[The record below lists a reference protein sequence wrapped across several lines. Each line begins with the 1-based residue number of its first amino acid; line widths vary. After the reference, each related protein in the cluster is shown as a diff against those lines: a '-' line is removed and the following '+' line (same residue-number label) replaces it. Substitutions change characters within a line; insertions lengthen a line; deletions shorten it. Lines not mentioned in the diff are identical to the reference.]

1 MNSSKQDVVFS
12 YISLLYAAHND
23 FIGIIPSSILAF
35 LHFILVS
42 IAEIIFHFHGSHEQF
57 HIGHCVWNVSL
68 VHQAGKYFIGLL
80 PSSMSALLHFVLV
93 FITFFIFMVVMN
105 SSTKDIVFGIFPS
118 SPRLV
123 KVLEVLFPPPS
134 RRFCISYW
142 YTSQKLSFIF
152 MAFMN
157 SSTYGIVFGM
167 FPSSPR
173 LVQNLQVLFPP
184 PPRLFFHFILVSI
197 VVRIYF
203 HGIQEQFHIGYCV
216 WNASLLNPARE
227 DFVGII
233 PFSIPISLHFILVSI
248 AETVYFHGIHG
259 QYHIGCFVWNVYLL
273 QSARKVFIGIIL
285 FPILFFLDFI
295 LVSIFHFMVVMNSL
309 IYNTLS

>member
-80 PSSMSALLHFVLV
+80 PSSMSALLHFILV
-93 FITFFIFMVVMN
+93 FITEIIFHFHGGHEQFHKGYCVWNISLLPPACKSFRGIIPSSIPTFLHFILVYIIEIIFYFHGIHEQFHIWYCVWNVSLLPSTCTEFIGIIP
-105 SSTKDIVFGIFPS
+105 SSTP
-118 SPRLV
+118 
-123 KVLEVLFPPPS
+123 
-134 RRFCISYW
+134 
-142 YTSQKLSFIF
+142 
-152 MAFMN
+152 A
-157 SSTYGIVFGM
+157 
-167 FPSSPR
+167 
-173 LVQNLQVLFPP
+173 
-184 PPRLFFHFILVSI
+184 FFHFILVSI

-233 PFSIPISLHFILVSI
+233 PFSIPIFLHFILVSI

-273 QSARKVFIGIIL
+273 QSTRKVFIGIIL
-285 FPILFFLDFI
+285 FPILFFLILYWFPFFI
-295 LVSIFHFMVVMNSL
+295 LWQS
-309 IYNTLS
+309 